1 LGFARKYSLRTLGI
15 AGDREGREVRTEI
28 EHMREALA
36 SYIEATYHLSN
47 PKVVEL
53 RRRLLMQGGIVQTPY
68 IESTPAYVGDRK
80 FASLALDKTVREC
93 LTNLASKDSDQLLFD
108 PVWSKN

>member
-36 SYIEATYHLSN
+36 SYIEATYHLFHIVGLDDRGAVPCRDERSD
-47 PKVVEL
+47 
-53 RRRLLMQGGIVQTPY
+53 LL
-68 IESTPAYVGDRK
+68 
-80 FASLALDKTVREC
+80 
-93 LTNLASKDSDQLLFD
+93 
-108 PVWSKN
+108 